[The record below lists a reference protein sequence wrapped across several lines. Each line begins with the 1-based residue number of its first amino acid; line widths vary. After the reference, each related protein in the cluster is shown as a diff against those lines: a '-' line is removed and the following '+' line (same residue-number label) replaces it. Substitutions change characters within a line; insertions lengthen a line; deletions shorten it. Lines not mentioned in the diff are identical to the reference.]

1 MQDSTIYAVARI
13 RTLEKG
19 LLSAERIKRMAQG
32 SLDDAMRLLT
42 ETGYG
47 SMPEATADDL
57 DTLIKNELDRMRAV
71 IQEVTQDKALT
82 DVFLM
87 RADVTNL
94 KTLIKLRLMDELNTA
109 ADNVSDLS
117 LIHI

>member
-32 SLDDAMRLLT
+32 SLDDAMRLLI

-71 IQEVTQDKALT
+71 IQEVTPDKALT

-87 RADVTNL
+87 ARRCYKPKDAY
-94 KTLIKLRLMDELNTA
+94 KTAPDG
-109 ADNVSDLS
+109 
-117 LIHI
+117 